1 MQHMPPWPVTLPKPR
16 RPRKKRSLPPAQRSA
31 RLYVTIDPSKVHLF
45 KYLLEAEDN
54 LALMTVVD
62 RWRAALM
69 VRFSPHQENAVREH
83 LEWMRKTVSFAGPVD
98 MAQPGKELP
107 KKP

>member
-1 MQHMPPWPVTLPKPR
+1 MPPWPITLPKPR
-16 RPRKKRSLPPAQRSA
+16 RPRKKRSLPPALRSA

-69 VRFSPHQENAVREH
+69 VRFSPHQEKAVREH
-83 LEWMRKTVSFAGPVD
+83 LEWMRKTISFAGPVD
-98 MAQPGKELP
+98 MAPCRKGLSENP
-107 KKP
+107 